1 MWNNLMN
8 NSFVGFLFGAIMTLL
23 GYFGLADIW
32 FAVIFGAIFVIA
44 KEIVNNQMLDNPVN
58 DKVAVFGLIG
68 CALAVLSIALL

>member
-8 NSFVGFLFGAIMTLL
+8 NSFVGFLFGAVMTLL

-44 KEIVNNQMLDNPVN
+44 KEIVNSQMLDNPVN

-68 CALAVLSIALL
+68 CALAVLGIALL

>member
-8 NSFVGFLFGAIMTLL
+8 NSFVGFLFGAVMTLL

-32 FAVIFGAIFVIA
+32 FAIIFGAIFVIA
-44 KEIVNNQMLDNPVN
+44 KEIVNNQMLGNPVN
-58 DKVAVFGLIG
+58 DKVAVFGLVG

>member
-8 NSFVGFLFGAIMTLL
+8 NSFVGFLFGVGMTLL

-44 KEIVNNQMLDNPVN
+44 KEIVNNQMLGNPVN

-68 CALAVLSIALL
+68 CALAVLALLL